1 MSEQVKEETNKYRKK
16 RCGMCGVQ
24 KGLIAKYKLG
34 ICRRCFKQN
43 AERLGFKKFD

>member
-1 MSEQVKEETNKYRKK
+1 MTQEKEYKFERRKK
-16 RCGMCGVQ
+16 RCKMCGVQ
-24 KGLIAKYKLG
+24 KGVISKYKLN

>member
-1 MSEQVKEETNKYRKK
+1 MTTKKTEEKFEKRKK
-16 RCGMCGVQ
+16 KCEMCGVQ
-24 KGLIAKYKLG
+24 KGLIRKYKLG